1 MLGAALGTAFSEVV
15 ISLIMLCYLLFR
27 SETLRL
33 RRGEQFGAKKDDLR
47 RAAKL
52 LEPKNLKRLGLAA
65 AGGSVLLS
73 ALGTAG
79 RDRIYRAAVARE
91 LKKQLEPVNKKL
103 DALEQQNEELRR
115 QNEELQRQLV
125 KA

>member
-1 MLGAALGTAFSEVV
+1 MKAFTSLPSTKKALTSRTEQAV
-15 ISLIMLCYLLFR
+15 LDLLPVDEK
-27 SETLRL
+27 S
-33 RRGEQFGAKKDDLR
+33 LR

-65 AGGSVLLS
+65 VGGAALLS

-115 QNEELQRQLV
+115 QNEELQKQLAKQV
-125 KA
+125 